1 MKTSKTILVT
11 GATGLVGGALCVEL
25 RRRGHSVRTLSRSR
39 GDFHWDVAAGELE
52 AGAVEGVDAVVHL
65 AGEPVAQRWT
75 KDRRDRILRSRVESA
90 QLLVNAIL
98 QQPQRPDF
106 ICASGINYYGY
117 KCGGPV
123 DESSPS
129 GEGFL
134 AEVCRQW
141 EGAAQRLVDAGGRTV
156 FTRIG
161 LVLSGEGGAL
171 AKMLPA
177 FKLGLGGR
185 LGLGTQLMSWIALP
199 DLVQVLCRCV
209 EDPSI
214 NGPVNAVA
222 PEAVT
227 NAEFTKAL
235 GRVLKRPTFCSVP
248 CSVVNL
254 LFSEMGRETLLANVG
269 VVPARLQ
276 ALGFEWEQPDLEAC
290 LRSCIK

>member
-1 MKTSKTILVT
+1 MKNSKIILVT
-11 GATGLVGGALCVEL
+11 GATGLVGRALCVEL
-25 RRRGHSVRTLSRSR
+25 RRRGHVVRTLSRSR
-39 GDFHWDVAAGELE
+39 GDFRWDVTAGELD

-98 QQPQRPDF
+98 QQAQRPDF

-117 KCGGPV
+117 NCGGPV

-141 EGAAQRLVDAGGRTV
+141 EGAAQPLASAGVRTV
-156 FTRIG
+156 FARIG

-171 AKMLPA
+171 SKMLPA

-185 LGLGTQLMSWIALP
+185 IGLGTQLMSWIALS
-199 DLVQVLCRCV
+199 DLVQILCRCV
-209 EDPSI
+209 EDASI
-214 NGPVNAVA
+214 SGPINAVA
-222 PEAVT
+222 PAAVT

-235 GRVLKRPTFCSVP
+235 GKVLRRPTFCAVP

-269 VVPARLQ
+269 AVPARMQ
-276 ALGFEWEQPDLEAC
+276 AAGFEWKQPDLEAC
-290 LRSCIK
+290 LRECVQ

>member
-1 MKTSKTILVT
+1 MNPSKAILVT
-11 GATGLVGGALCVEL
+11 GATGLVGRALCVEL
-25 RRRGHSVRTLSRSR
+25 RRRGHTVRTLSRSR
-39 GDFHWDVAAGELE
+39 GDVRWDVDAGTLD
-52 AGAVEGVDAVVHL
+52 AGAMEGIDAVVHL
-65 AGEPVAQRWT
+65 AGEPVAQRWS
-75 KDRRDRILRSRVESA
+75 KDRRARILRSRVDSA
-90 QLLVNAIL
+90 KLLVNAIL
-98 QQPQRPDF
+98 QQAQRPDF

-117 KCGGPV
+117 NCGGPV
-123 DESSPS
+123 DESRPS

-141 EGAAQRLVDAGGRTV
+141 EGAAQPLASAGVRTV

-185 LGLGTQLMSWIALP
+185 LGRGTQLMSWIALS
-199 DLVQVLCRCV
+199 DLVQILCRCV
-209 EDPSI
+209 EDTSLS
-214 NGPVNAVA
+214 GPINAVA

-227 NAEFTKAL
+227 NAEFTKAF
-235 GRVLKRPTFCSVP
+235 GRVLRRPTICSVP

-269 VVPARLQ
+269 AVPERLQ
-276 ALGFEWEQPDLEAC
+276 AAGFEWQQPDLEGC
-290 LRSCIK
+290 LRKCIQ